1 MEQQVDN
8 SINWLQK
15 ILNLQKKYGFLSIIK
30 GLFILFLSAYVIF
43 FALNPRFLLE
53 RITNIQTEQH
63 AQLVQSRLI
72 ADSKIRLILSNVLN
86 KTNADRAWLIEF
98 HNGSK
103 NLSTGLPFLFGSMR
117 LEETRDS
124 IINVDEDYADFSL
137 TKFKLISKVLDEGF
151 FYGKVQDVKSI
162 DQRLY
167 YRFQSNDINEV
178 ALLTLYNDD
187 KPVGIVG
194 LSFCFEK
201 TMNKHT
207 VGKFLRS
214 GGVQIA
220 TLLSKTHK

>member
-1 MEQQVDN
+1 MEQQVNN

-30 GLFILFLSAYVIF
+30 GLFLLFLSGYVVF

-63 AQLVQSRLI
+63 AHLVQSRLV

-137 TKFKLISKVLDEGF
+137 SKFKLISKVLDDGF
-151 FYGKVQDVKSI
+151 FYGNIQDVKSI
-162 DQRLY
+162 DKRLY
-167 YRFQSNDINEV
+167 YRFQSNDINEI

-201 TMNKHT
+201 SMNKQS
-207 VGKFLRS
+207 VGKYIRS
-214 GGVQIA
+214 GGIQIA
-220 TLLSKTHK
+220 TLLSQTN